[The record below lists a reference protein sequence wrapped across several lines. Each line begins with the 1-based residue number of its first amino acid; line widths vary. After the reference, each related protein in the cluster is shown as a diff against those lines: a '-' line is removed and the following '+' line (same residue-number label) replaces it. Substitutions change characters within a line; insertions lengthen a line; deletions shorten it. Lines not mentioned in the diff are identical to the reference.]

1 MTRVL
6 LGILLLSLLAA
17 APPAGPGA
25 AHPMAPPVKG
35 DSVFARSNLVAWCIV
50 PFDAKQRGPKA
61 RVEMLAQLGVRR
73 VAYDWRDNHI
83 KEWDEE
89 LTQYN
94 AHGIELVGFW
104 APARH
109 DEILALFK
117 RHDLKAQLWVDGPA
131 GADGQPQSQRVESV
145 AAALLPL
152 ARKAK
157 DAGCTVGLYNHGGW
171 FGEPENQIAVIEQLR
186 KSDVDNVGIV
196 YNLHHGESHVGRFPQ
211 LLPKMKPYLLCL
223 NLNGMKKGGP
233 KILPLGQ
240 GDDDLRLLRAI
251 RDSGYQGPVGI
262 LNHREEIDAE
272 QGLKQNLDGMK
283 RLLVELKDEQALRT
297 HPGIT
302 VRGTSPAVPPRGE

>member
-6 LGILLLSLLAA
+6 PAILFLSLVAA

-25 AHPMAPPVKG
+25 AHPMAPPVNR

-61 RVEMLAQLGVRR
+61 RAQMLARLGVRR
-73 VAYDWRDNHI
+73 VAYDWRDEHV

-89 LTQYN
+89 LTQYK
-94 AHGIELVGFW
+94 AHGIELVAFW

-117 RHDLKAQLWVDGPA
+117 RHDLKPQLWVDGP
-131 GADGQPQSQRVESV
+131 GGNEGQAQSQRVETA

-171 FGEPENQIAVIEQLR
+171 FGEPENQIAIIERLR
-186 KSDVDNVGIV
+186 QDGADNVGIV
-196 YNLHHGESHVGRFPQ
+196 YNLHHGESHVERFPQ
-211 LLPKMKPYLLCL
+211 LLAKMKPHLLCL
-223 NLNGMKKGGP
+223 NLNGMRKGGP

-251 RDSGYQGPVGI
+251 RDSGYRGPIGI
-262 LNHREEIDAE
+262 LNHRHEIDAE
-272 QGLKQNLDGMK
+272 QGLTENIDGMK
-283 RLLVELKDEQALRT
+283 RLLVEMKDEQALRT
-297 HPGIT
+297 YSGIT
-302 VRGTSPAVPPRGE
+302 VRGNESRRSAAR